1 MKKKEL
7 TPELFTLLAGGLAPG
22 RLRVEVTAGIVVGIV
37 ALPLAVAFAIASG
50 VGPEQGIITAVLAG
64 FVISFLGGSRVQIGG
79 PTGAFVVIVYSIIQ
93 RYGLDGLMLSTIMA
107 GFFLIVMGVLRLGSL
122 IEYVPQ
128 TLITGFTSGIAVLIF
143 STQVK
148 DLLGLSVD
156 NLPTEFVPK
165 WIEYFRAVESTNLFA
180 LAIGLGAILIVRLTP
195 RFSPRVPGAFVA
207 IVASTAVVAFF
218 DLPVETIRSRF
229 GLIEAG
235 VPVLHLP
242 AFDLPLLGS
251 LLLPAFTIALLG
263 ALESLLSATVADG
276 VIGGRHRSNMELVA
290 QGAANVI
297 TPLFG
302 GIPATGAIAR
312 TMTNIKLGARTPI
325 AGLVHA
331 VTLGLIY
338 AVAMPLVSHVP
349 LAALAGI
356 LVEVA
361 WNMSEYRYFIQ
372 SCRINRYETVVL
384 LTTFFLTV
392 LADLTIAIPIG
403 FVLSLLLFM
412 KRMSDAVDI
421 NPLLAVK
428 PEDGDIPAD
437 ELRTDSDVQVFEI
450 TGPLFF
456 GSVGQFVNIYPY
468 IRDEHSTIIFRMRYV
483 PIIDSSGLKRLA
495 EIVRDLDARGMRL
508 YITGATASIRQ
519 ELEKLHIVPADHIFE
534 HFDDAIRNLDE
545 SRSAA
550 RR

>member
-1 MKKKEL
+1 
-7 TPELFTLLAGGLAPG
+7 
-22 RLRVEVTAGIVVGIV
+22 
-37 ALPLAVAFAIASG
+37 
-50 VGPEQGIITAVLAG
+50 
-64 FVISFLGGSRVQIGG
+64 
-79 PTGAFVVIVYSIIQ
+79 
-93 RYGLDGLMLSTIMA
+93 
-107 GFFLIVMGVLRLGSL
+107 
-122 IEYVPQ
+122 
-128 TLITGFTSGIAVLIF
+128 
-143 STQVK
+143 
-148 DLLGLSVD
+148 
-156 NLPTEFVPK
+156 
-165 WIEYFRAVESTNLFA
+165 
-180 LAIGLGAILIVRLTP
+180 
-195 RFSPRVPGAFVA
+195 
-207 IVASTAVVAFF
+207 
-218 DLPVETIRSRF
+218 
-229 GLIEAG
+229 
-235 VPVLHLP
+235 
-242 AFDLPLLGS
+242 
-251 LLLPAFTIALLG
+251 
-263 ALESLLSATVADG
+263 
-276 VIGGRHRSNMELVA
+276 
-290 QGAANVI
+290 
-297 TPLFG
+297 
-302 GIPATGAIAR
+302 
-312 TMTNIKLGARTPI
+312 
-325 AGLVHA
+325 
-331 VTLGLIY
+331 LIY

-356 LVEVA
+356 LVVVA

-412 KRMSDAVDI
+412 KRMSAAVDI